1 MTPKTE
7 IKVAMMEIEI
17 GIHHL
22 ADCIDVDVEAK
33 QLIQAF
39 AQLQIELRI
48 AERLWNHLQLN
59 ARLE

>member
-48 AERLWNHLQLN
+48 AERL
-59 ARLE
+59 